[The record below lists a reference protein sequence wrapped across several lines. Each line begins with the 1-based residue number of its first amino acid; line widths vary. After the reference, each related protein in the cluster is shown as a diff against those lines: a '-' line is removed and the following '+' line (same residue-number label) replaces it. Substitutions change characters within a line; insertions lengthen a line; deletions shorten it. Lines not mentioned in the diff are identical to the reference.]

1 MAAGDKEI
9 VLASEEVQ
17 RQNLRAAINYG
28 NETRTMVRELGVIVN
43 ALQNQVITQN
53 KTIDQQRLQLANLQ
67 QQFYQKGTVSY
78 HTEEGVEA

>member
-17 RQNLRAAINYG
+17 RKNLLSAIQHG
-28 NETRTMVRELGVIVN
+28 NETRKMIRELGTIVD

-53 KTIDQQRLQLANLQ
+53 KTVEQLRLQLANLQ
-67 QQFYQKGTVSY
+67 QQFYLKGTTSY
-78 HTEEGVEA
+78 HTEEEE